1 MVYNIFLTTIVLSRF
16 ERIINSINAFN
27 YLLKKYLVYLRRR
40 SKLNILGWLN
50 QVVQFTH
57 KIAHLNQQLIN
68 QIYLLN
74 AVLNKLMGSFASRK
88 ILTQSITSEKI
99 FEKGEFFNTNHAR
112 VLKATSTT
120 KFSVRIH
127 FYLVYISMFS
137 RLVM

>member
-1 MVYNIFLTTIVLSRF
+1 MAESSCTIHTQNCPSKSTTYN
-16 ERIINSINAFN
+16 
-27 YLLKKYLVYLRRR
+27 
-40 SKLNILGWLN
+40 
-50 QVVQFTH
+50 
-57 KIAHLNQQLIN
+57 IN

-88 ILTQSITSEKI
+88 ILSQSITSEKI
-99 FEKGEFFNTNHAR
+99 FEKGDFFNTNHAR